1 MRGEPRR
8 GKTPVLAVVAI
19 LLLAFNLRLAVSSV
33 PPILADLGL
42 GQTGQSLLVT
52 TPVLC
57 FGLAALAAPWLR
69 RRLGQE
75 QLLLAVLA
83 ALALGLV
90 IRAIWPEWGL
100 FPGTLVAALAVA
112 LMNVVVPAVVR
123 GKFAGHAAAMTS
135 AYTVSLSVGAGL
147 AAGLTV
153 PILHD
158 TGSVN
163 LALGV
168 WALPAGLAFV
178 VWLTQISNRW
188 LTPTQP
194 TGGGTA
200 ASGTPTKP
208 LISVWSSPVAWRVTA
223 FFGLQ
228 SLVYYAILSW
238 LPSIYRAKGDSPAS
252 AGLLLAVLATIGI
265 VGNLAGPALASR
277 TSDQRAAVIVSILI
291 TAVGVLGVLLG
302 PLSTAV
308 LWVCILGIGT
318 GATFPVTLLLVVV
331 RSPDAATAVR
341 LSAMA
346 QGTGYV
352 IAAIGPLAL
361 GLVRSISGSWTIP
374 LLLVLGV
381 LALEIPA
388 GLGAARTRLV
398 GADAPSTGPG
408 PARPA

>member
-1 MRGEPRR
+1 M
-8 GKTPVLAVVAI
+8 VAI

-90 IRAIWPEWGL
+90 IRAVWPEWGL

-178 VWLTQISNRW
+178 VWLTQISNGW

-194 TGGGTA
+194 MT

-208 LISVWSSPVAWRVTA
+208 MISVWSSPVAWRVTA

>member
-1 MRGEPRR
+1 
-8 GKTPVLAVVAI
+8 LAVVAI

-90 IRAIWPEWGL
+90 IRADWPEWGL

-194 TGGGTA
+194 MA

>member
-1 MRGEPRR
+1 M
-8 GKTPVLAVVAI
+8 VAI

-90 IRAIWPEWGL
+90 IRAVWPEWGL

-178 VWLTQISNRW
+178 VWLTQISNGW

-194 TGGGTA
+194 MT

-208 LISVWSSPVAWRVTA
+208 MISVWSSPVAWRVTV

-238 LPSIYRAKGDSPAS
+238 LPSIYRAKGHSPAS

-398 GADAPSTGPG
+398 GADLPSTGPG
-408 PARPA
+408 PARSP

>member
-1 MRGEPRR
+1 
-8 GKTPVLAVVAI
+8 LAVVAI

-90 IRAIWPEWGL
+90 IRADWPEWGL

-194 TGGGTA
+194 MA

-223 FFGLQ
+223 LFGLQ

-318 GATFPVTLLLVVV
+318 GATFPVALLLVVV

>member
-1 MRGEPRR
+1 
-8 GKTPVLAVVAI
+8 LAVVAI

-90 IRAIWPEWGL
+90 IRADWPEWGL

-194 TGGGTA
+194 MA

-318 GATFPVTLLLVVV
+318 GATFPVALLLVVV

>member
-1 MRGEPRR
+1 M
-8 GKTPVLAVVAI
+8 
-19 LLLAFNLRLAVSSV
+19 
-33 PPILADLGL
+33 
-42 GQTGQSLLVT
+42 
-52 TPVLC
+52 
-57 FGLAALAAPWLR
+57 
-69 RRLGQE
+69 
-75 QLLLAVLA
+75 
-83 ALALGLV
+83 
-90 IRAIWPEWGL
+90 
-100 FPGTLVAALAVA
+100 
-112 LMNVVVPAVVR
+112 
-123 GKFAGHAAAMTS
+123 
-135 AYTVSLSVGAGL
+135 
-147 AAGLTV
+147 
-153 PILHD
+153 
-158 TGSVN
+158 
-163 LALGV
+163 
-168 WALPAGLAFV
+168 
-178 VWLTQISNRW
+178 
-188 LTPTQP
+188 
-194 TGGGTA
+194 
-200 ASGTPTKP
+200 
-208 LISVWSSPVAWRVTA
+208 
-223 FFGLQ
+223 
-228 SLVYYAILSW
+228 
-238 LPSIYRAKGDSPAS
+238 
-252 AGLLLAVLATIGI
+252 
-265 VGNLAGPALASR
+265 
-277 TSDQRAAVIVSILI
+277 SILI

>member
-1 MRGEPRR
+1 M
-8 GKTPVLAVVAI
+8 VAI

-90 IRAIWPEWGL
+90 IRADWPEWGL

-194 TGGGTA
+194 MA

-223 FFGLQ
+223 LFGLQ

-318 GATFPVTLLLVVV
+318 GATFPVALLLVVV

>member
-1 MRGEPRR
+1 M
-8 GKTPVLAVVAI
+8 VAI

-90 IRAIWPEWGL
+90 IRAVWPEWGL

-178 VWLTQISNRW
+178 VWLTQISNGW

-194 TGGGTA
+194 MT

-208 LISVWSSPVAWRVTA
+208 MISVWSSPVAWRVTV

-388 GLGAARTRLV
+388 GLGAAWTRLV

>member
-1 MRGEPRR
+1 M
-8 GKTPVLAVVAI
+8 AVVAI

-90 IRAIWPEWGL
+90 IRADWPEWGL

-194 TGGGTA
+194 MA

-318 GATFPVTLLLVVV
+318 GATFPVALLLVVV

>member
-1 MRGEPRR
+1 M
-8 GKTPVLAVVAI
+8 VAI

-90 IRAIWPEWGL
+90 IRADWPEWGL

-194 TGGGTA
+194 MA

-318 GATFPVTLLLVVV
+318 GATFPVALLLVVV